1 MSKRF
6 PALVV
11 VFLMSSAVSLF
22 AAEDRT
28 QDKVSS
34 EPQASVDDR
43 SYTAE
48 LAIIRDTKTGQ
59 LRKPDA
65 KETAEMVATLKK
77 LTRRSSLTPT
87 ANADGSVTVELGEEY
102 SNVVLARAK
111 EDGTYETLC
120 VSTFEEGATF
130 LGLKRVEAPKN
141 GKGAQQ

>member
-6 PALVV
+6 PALLV
-11 VFLMSSAVSLF
+11 VFLMSAVSLF
-22 AAEDRT
+22 AADDKT
-28 QDKVSS
+28 QEKVSS
-34 EPQASVDDR
+34 EPQASVDNS

-77 LTRRSSLTPT
+77 LTRRPELTVTTSSSGT
-87 ANADGSVTVELGEEY
+87 GTVELGEEY
-102 SNVVLARAK
+102 SNVILARAK
-111 EDGTYETLC
+111 EGGGYETLC
-120 VSTFEEGATF
+120 VSSFDEGAQF
-130 LGLKRVEAPKN
+130 LGLRRVDAPKD